1 MATFFMPDT
10 QYVAFIEYLEFEK
23 RYSGHTVV
31 AYKNDLR
38 QFFDYLTVT
47 YESPSLQDILPAHI
61 KSWLASLMKQQLE
74 AKSVKR
80 KISTLKAYFKYLMR
94 NGVLVRTPMVHITS
108 PKTSKKLPVFV
119 ADKDT
124 ATLFDHVAFPDDW
137 KGKTDGLIL
146 ALFYHT
152 GIRLSELI
160 NLKEGGVDI
169 AQKTLKV
176 MGKGGK
182 ERVIP
187 IGTELTKKI
196 NDYLTEKQ
204 ENEEC
209 DREFLLVR
217 SNGKKLYSKYAYLS
231 VKQYLSLVTTIEKRS
246 PHVLRHT
253 FATHLTNKGADLNAI
268 KELLGHASLAAT
280 QIYTHNSIEKLKDI
294 HKKAHPKA

>member
-47 YESPSLQDILPAHI
+47 YESPSLQDIQPAYI

-137 KGKTDGLIL
+137 KGKTDQLIL